1 MSNTETRDVW
11 LGTLAA
17 FPMKVHTMQHTKKK
31 TTTRKDDYQLETFGQ
46 DGRKK

>member
-31 TTTRKDDYQLETFGQ
+31 QQHEKTTIN
-46 DGRKK
+46 